1 MRRRILCALLALVL
15 CVALLPMTVG
25 AANENVKW
33 LDISEG
39 EIKIDPDGYKVGNTG
54 KIAYTGK
61 YGLIQTKEEA
71 HTVCFELGG
80 TYDVTL

>member
-1 MRRRILCALLALVL
+1 MKRRILCALLALVL

-39 EIKIDPDGYKVGNTG
+39 EINIDPDGYQVGSAG
-54 KIAYTGK
+54 KSV
-61 YGLIQTKEEA
+61 YGL
-71 HTVCFELGG
+71 F
-80 TYDVTL
+80 